1 MIRRESVIGS
11 VLVFALASPVLAQ
24 SPGPPPDDVQL
35 RNQLQKFEVVLQ
47 AAVRQG
53 GDAFARQQAQSIPP
67 GVQLTANDPQVRG
80 FIFSPEG
87 GGFLFA
93 VVVPSIRPMI
103 SELLVEGRALRRP
116 SPQEGLRPV
125 AGAAPDR
132 APEAAAQGVAPAD
145 PMSASPV
152 IDDGRCAS
160 RVKPSSG
167 NPNRDYEYAVSVC
180 DALMDAILDDS
191 GALPIKEGE
200 WLTVA
205 AVNEDPDPPNFINSS
220 TRYTTYLSIKASD
233 LLAYRQ
239 GKLTKDQARKAL
251 EMKLR

>member
-1 MIRRESVIGS
+1 VIRPGSVIPS
-11 VLVFALASPVLAQ
+11 VVFLALAAPAMAQ
-24 SPGPPPDDVQL
+24 SPAGVRPDDQQL
-35 RNQLQKFEVVLQ
+35 RNQLQKFEVILV

-80 FIFSPEG
+80 FVFSPEG
-87 GGFLFA
+87 GGFLFS

-103 SELLVEGRALRRP
+103 SELLIEGRPPRRP
-116 SPQEGLRPV
+116 GGQDSLRPV
-125 AGAAPDR
+125 AGSAPDQVS
-132 APEAAAQGVAPAD
+132 AAQGIATAD
-145 PMSASPV
+145 PMTASPV

-180 DALMDAILDDS
+180 DSLMDAILDNS
-191 GALPIKEGE
+191 GALPIKESE

-220 TRYTTYLSIKASD
+220 TRFTTYLSIKGSD

-239 GKLTKDQARKAL
+239 GKITRDQARKLL
-251 EMKLR
+251 EMKLQ

>member
-1 MIRRESVIGS
+1 MIRRETVVGS
-11 VLVFALASPVLAQ
+11 ILMLTLASPALAQ
-24 SPGPPPDDVQL
+24 RAAATSDDLRL
-35 RNQLQKFEVVLQ
+35 RNQLQTFEVVLQ

-87 GGFLFA
+87 GGFLFS
-93 VVVPSIRPMI
+93 VVVPSIRPTI
-103 SELLVEGRALRRP
+103 SELLVEGQPPRRAD
-116 SPQEGLRPV
+116 PQDSLRPV
-125 AGAAPDR
+125 AGSAPGR
-132 APEAAAQGVAPAD
+132 VPEASAQGVAVPD
-145 PMSASPV
+145 PMTASPV

-160 RVKPSSG
+160 RVKPSTG
-167 NPNRDYEYAVSVC
+167 YPNRDYEYAVDVC
-180 DALMDAILDDS
+180 DALMDAILDNS
-191 GALPIKEGE
+191 GALPIKENE

-220 TRYTTYLSIKASD
+220 TRYTTYLSIKGAD

-239 GKLTKDQARKAL
+239 NRITKDEARKAL